1 MSFNALQAKTWRF
14 NSIGDTDVLTLETL
28 PVALPAAGEVLIQM
42 KTIGLNRADVMF
54 RRGTY
59 IQKAVFPSRLGY
71 EGAGIVL
78 AIGEGVR
85 QFSPGDAV
93 SILPT
98 DNLAKYG
105 TYADKLLIPE
115 TFLVHKPDS
124 LSWEE
129 ASSIWMQYLT
139 AWGGVIH
146 AGGVS
151 KGKTILITAASS
163 SVGLAAIQIAEAAG
177 AKVIAS
183 TQTIEKK
190 QRLLD
195 LGVKNVIATE
205 DEPDLYEA
213 LVLRLGGEHL
223 DVAFDAVGGPHI
235 EQIAKAMSVGGTMV
249 MHGALSPEITP
260 FPLKVALRKSLTMRG
275 FLFLEVLH
283 DPVLREQARR
293 FILSSIG
300 AGYLRPVI
308 DCCFN
313 FEDMHDAQRY
323 LESNQQI
330 GKIVVTLNT

>member
-1 MSFNALQAKTWRF
+1 
-14 NSIGDTDVLTLETL
+14 
-28 PVALPAAGEVLIQM
+28 
-42 KTIGLNRADVMF
+42 
-54 RRGTY
+54 
-59 IQKAVFPSRLGY
+59 
-71 EGAGIVL
+71 
-78 AIGEGVR
+78 
-85 QFSPGDAV
+85 
-93 SILPT
+93 
-98 DNLAKYG
+98 
-105 TYADKLLIPE
+105 
-115 TFLVHKPDS
+115 
-124 LSWEE
+124 
-129 ASSIWMQYLT
+129 SIWMQYLT

-195 LGVKNVIATE
+195 LGVKNVIASE

-213 LVLRLGGEHL
+213 LVSRLGGEYL

-249 MHGALSPEITP
+249 MHGALSQEITP

>member
-1 MSFNALQAKTWRF
+1 MREQ
-14 NSIGDTDVLTLETL
+14 
-28 PVALPAAGEVLIQM
+28 
-42 KTIGLNRADVMF
+42 
-54 RRGTY
+54 
-59 IQKAVFPSRLGY
+59 
-71 EGAGIVL
+71 GIVL

-177 AKVIAS
+177 AKGHCKY
-183 TQTIEKK
+183 TDDREK
-190 QRLLD
+190 
-195 LGVKNVIATE
+195 ATFTGS
-205 DEPDLYEA
+205 
-213 LVLRLGGEHL
+213 R
-223 DVAFDAVGGPHI
+223 
-235 EQIAKAMSVGGTMV
+235 
-249 MHGALSPEITP
+249 
-260 FPLKVALRKSLTMRG
+260 
-275 FLFLEVLH
+275 
-283 DPVLREQARR
+283 
-293 FILSSIG
+293 
-300 AGYLRPVI
+300 
-308 DCCFN
+308 C
-313 FEDMHDAQRY
+313 
-323 LESNQQI
+323 
-330 GKIVVTLNT
+330 